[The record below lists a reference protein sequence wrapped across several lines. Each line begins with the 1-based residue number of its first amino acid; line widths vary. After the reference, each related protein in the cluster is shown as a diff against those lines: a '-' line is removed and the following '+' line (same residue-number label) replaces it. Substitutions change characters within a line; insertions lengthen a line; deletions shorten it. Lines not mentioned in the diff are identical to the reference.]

1 MKNNKGIT
9 LVALAVT
16 ITVLIILAGVSI
28 NAVIGDNGMIK
39 KAQESVD
46 STNESEAKE
55 IIDRAILEFHIT
67 KGYETLE
74 DFLKNK
80 VTAGTIDS
88 VEKNADGTLNVSK
101 NGYTVTVE
109 NKKSYVSGTGSGGS
123 TGGNTGGGSETKV
136 PEAAT
141 AETAPYFPDN
151 TFTKKEGTIDS
162 GLVIQDASG
171 NEYVWV
177 VVPKSL
183 YNNTAYNSNNAKK
196 PSSSTDYA
204 NIEYCLQ
211 QYTATYRNGTSYSDT
226 YVADTANVGWFADE
240 TAYNNLKNSMLK
252 SVYENGGF
260 YVGRYEAGIGTNRTS
275 DTEKNSE
282 GKYITPSTAPVS
294 KADAYPYTW
303 VTRTQAQNLANN
315 VNSGNKTS
323 SLMFGVQWD
332 LVLAFM
338 SKDTKRITDTSI
350 LTSDSTTIGNYY
362 NSTFDLNRGKYAQCG
377 KLGNTW
383 NNFASALDS
392 IVVSNETTG
401 KMKKTE
407 QDIYPNGILLTT
419 GGTEQSK
426 VMNIY
431 DIAGNVWE
439 WTLEKTSDTDIP
451 CASRGGSYDDSGSN
465 IPAAYRDDY
474 GEVYRNG
481 DGGFRVSLF

>member
-1 MKNNKGIT
+1 MLKNKKGIT
-9 LVALAVT
+9 LVALVVT
-16 ITVLIILAGVSI
+16 IVVLLILAGVSI
-28 NAVIGDNGMIK
+28 NLVLGNNGIIAK
-39 KAQESVD
+39 
-46 STNESEAKE
+46 AKE
-55 IIDRAILEFHIT
+55 AET
-67 KGYETLE
+67 KSAEASQN
-74 DFLKNK
+74 DLKGMNGL
-80 VTAGTIDS
+80 VSEMEGALAG
-88 VEKNADGTLNVSK
+88 N
-101 NGYTVTVE
+101 
-109 NKKSYVSGTGSGGS
+109 GS
-123 TGGNTGGGSETKV
+123 TGNDSGNGGAGGSGADTKV

-151 TFTKKEGTIDS
+151 TFTKKEETIDT

-183 YNNTAYNSNNAKK
+183 YSNKNYNLNNAKK

-211 QYTATYRNGTSYSDT
+211 QYTATYRGNRDFSDV
-226 YVADTANVGWFADE
+226 YYPDDKNVGWFADA

-260 YVGRYEAGIGTNRTS
+260 YVGRYEAGIAENRTGYPVANS
-275 DTEKNSE
+275 D
-282 GKYITPSTAPVS
+282 GKYTIEGMSTPLS
-294 KADAYPYTW
+294 KADAYPYTY
-303 VTRTQAQNLANN
+303 VTRTQAQNLASK
-315 VNSGNKTS
+315 VNSGTKTS

-338 SKDTKRITDTSI
+338 SKDTAKITSTED
-350 LTSDSTTIGNYY
+350 LTQNSTTIGNYR
-362 NSTFDLNRGKYAQCG
+362 NSTFDLNRGKYAQYDQ
-377 KLGNTW
+377 LGNEW
-383 NNFASALDS
+383 KNFDSALDS

-407 QDIYPNGILLTT
+407 QSSYENGILLTT

-439 WTLEKTSDTDIP
+439 WTLERASSTSRP
-451 CASRGGSYDDSGSN
+451 
-465 IPAAYRDDY
+465 
-474 GEVYRNG
+474 
-481 DGGFRVSLF
+481 SLC